1 MGSDRIPVARR
12 LCAKMAEAKI
22 NYRDVSRRKMIII
35 FTVRMSNHKKKNN
48 TDDFVNIYTCLAI

>member
-35 FTVRMSNHKKKNN
+35 FTVRMSNHKKKQQHG
-48 TDDFVNIYTCLAI
+48 